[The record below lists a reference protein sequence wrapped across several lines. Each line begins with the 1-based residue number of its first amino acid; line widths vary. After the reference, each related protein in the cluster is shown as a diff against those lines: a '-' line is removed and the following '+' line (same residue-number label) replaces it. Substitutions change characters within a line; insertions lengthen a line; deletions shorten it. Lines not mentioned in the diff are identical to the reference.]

1 MPKTLRLAP
10 FELTA
15 AWPTT
20 PSWDVAGEKARLLA
34 LNLRSA
40 LGTASIRSIADKA
53 GLDERTLR
61 NILSGAKWPDLR
73 TIALL
78 EAALK
83 VSLWPAPV
91 DRGSES

>member
-1 MPKTLRLAP
+1 MSKTLRLAP
-10 FELTA
+10 FELTDT
-15 AWPTT
+15 WPTT
-20 PSWDVAGEKARLLA
+20 PSRDVAGEKARLLA

-40 LGTASIRSIADKA
+40 LGSASIRSIAGKA

-83 VSLWPAPV
+83 VSLWPASV